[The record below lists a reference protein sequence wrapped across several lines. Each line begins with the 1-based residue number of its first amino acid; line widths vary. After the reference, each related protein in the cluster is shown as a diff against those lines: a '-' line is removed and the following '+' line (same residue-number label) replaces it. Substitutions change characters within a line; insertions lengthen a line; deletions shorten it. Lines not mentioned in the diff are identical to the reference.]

1 MEFLSI
7 KNNLRKGLF
16 IVSHIAGKN
25 VNLPIL
31 NNVMIEA
38 EEGNIKLTTTDLETG
53 ITHYLR
59 GKTEKEGVFTVN
71 SKMISDYINLLPDKK
86 IKIKQ
91 QKEELEIEC
100 ENYHTKIKGQS
111 SEDFPLIPQVEK
123 KEGYK
128 TGIKE
133 FKKALSRV
141 VFAASTAESRAEL
154 NGILFSINQNELTL
168 VSTDSY
174 RLAEKKVKIENKNK
188 NEKEVIV
195 PAKTI
200 QELLR
205 ILSGLGED
213 GEIKEEEE
221 VDFFITEN
229 QILFS
234 TNSTELVSRLIEGQY
249 PDYKQIIPNKSQ
261 TKAKVDKNELIR
273 AVKTSSLFSKTGVND
288 INLDFPKEKN
298 QIIVSSTSGQTGENI
313 VKIDSQTQGEDNRI
327 IINYQYLLDNLKT
340 IEEEEIEIKITD
352 SNTPCVITPIK
363 EKDYLYIIMP
373 IKQ

>member
-249 PDYKQIIPNKSQ
+249 PDYKQ
-261 TKAKVDKNELIR
+261 
-273 AVKTSSLFSKTGVND
+273 
-288 INLDFPKEKN
+288 
-298 QIIVSSTSGQTGENI
+298 
-313 VKIDSQTQGEDNRI
+313 
-327 IINYQYLLDNLKT
+327 
-340 IEEEEIEIKITD
+340 
-352 SNTPCVITPIK
+352 
-363 EKDYLYIIMP
+363 
-373 IKQ
+373 